1 MRRVSGKA
9 VQSPT
14 VKGLPINRADTTKR
28 YDPRLKSKMTISAL
42 VYTSGLLVSRFT
54 HKFSPKTESG
64 VNILGE
70 IVTHKYWHRLS

>member
-42 VYTSGLLVSRFT
+42 VYTYGNRDGSAQNF
-54 HKFSPKTESG
+54 H
-64 VNILGE
+64 
-70 IVTHKYWHRLS
+70 